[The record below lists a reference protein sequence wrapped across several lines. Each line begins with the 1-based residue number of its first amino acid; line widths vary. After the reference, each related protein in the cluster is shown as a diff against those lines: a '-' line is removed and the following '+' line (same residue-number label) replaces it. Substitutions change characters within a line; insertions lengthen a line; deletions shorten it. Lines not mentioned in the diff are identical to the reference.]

1 MADGSSFIRQ
11 LDQQLEKLLA
21 DWSIYTTI
29 IFLSLVAY
37 LLYPVFFH
45 RDPDIHPLLLS
56 RQANVAPVRQPGE
69 SAIYRA
75 PDIPYGYP
83 LRSGLNVKDPGAP
96 RWQSGR
102 DGDIRDVWKQAI
114 KGPVDSEGNSS
125 GVPGKIVTILGTEA
139 VLELGFAKL
148 TKEMNAVGKY
158 VKDKSGS
165 RVAVYLPNSA
175 EFVVTLFGKESS
187 TSLSTL
193 LIIDH
198 SFRFLR
204 AHPNLDPSRTIQFGP
219 CRDFEA
225 DASRRAS
232 SSSRNYTI
240 NRACGPLFRVEASD
254 MGCGTIQS
262 SY

>member
-29 IFLSLVAY
+29 IFLFLVAY

-56 RQANVAPVRQPGE
+56 RQANVAPIRQPGE

-139 VLELGFAKL
+139 VVELGFVKL
-148 TKEMNAVGKY
+148 TKEMNAVGKH
-158 VKDKSGS
+158 VKDKLGS

-187 TSLSTL
+187 
-193 LIIDH
+193 
-198 SFRFLR
+198 
-204 AHPNLDPSRTIQFGP
+204 
-219 CRDFEA
+219 
-225 DASRRAS
+225 ASCFYAA
-232 SSSRNYTI
+232 N
-240 NRACGPLFRVEASD
+240 N
-254 MGCGTIQS
+254 
-262 SY
+262 

>member
-1 MADGSSFIRQ
+1 MADGSSFIQQ
-11 LDQQLEKLLA
+11 LDQQLEKLLS

-29 IFLSLVAY
+29 IFVSLVAY

-45 RDPDIHPLLLS
+45 REPDIHPLLLS

-139 VLELGFAKL
+139 IVELGFVKL
-148 TKEMNAVGKY
+148 TKEMNALGKH

-175 EFVVTLFGKESS
+175 EFVVTLFGKEPPF
-187 TSLSTL
+187 LRPTL

-204 AHPNLDPSRTIQFGP
+204 ADPNLDPPRTVQLST
-219 CRDFEA
+219 CRYFEE
-225 DASRRAS
+225 DASRRTGG
-232 SSSRNYTI
+232 SSRHHI
-240 NRACGPLFRVEASD
+240 IDRACDTLFRIEASN
-254 MGCGTIQS
+254 MGCGAVQS
-262 SY
+262 SH